1 MTRQPRAWL
10 TATTEVFVMPITIEE
25 FCKAERITRPSWYRM
40 IRDQRAPKFYRVGR
54 SVRIACDDL
63 IAWREMQK
71 IKAVSATP
79 RERK

>member
-1 MTRQPRAWL
+1 
-10 TATTEVFVMPITIEE
+10 MPITIGE

-40 IRDQRAPKFYRVGR
+40 LRDGRAPKFYRVGR

-71 IKAVSATP
+71 IKAAGITT
-79 RERK
+79 RRAK